1 MKKSNISKVLS
12 SVRTSMA
19 KHSPEILTGIGIAGM
34 ITTTVMA
41 VRATPKALILIEER
55 KEEIGAEKLE
65 AMDMVKTTWACYIPA
80 AITGTLSVACLIG
93 ASSVNARRNAA
104 LATAYTLSESALKDY
119 QGKVIEMFGEKK
131 NEAVK
136 DAVAK
141 DKVEK
146 NPVVTR
152 EVIITEKGNT
162 LCYDAISGR
171 YFKSD
176 IEKIKKAE
184 CELNRQM
191 LDDMYVSLNDFY
203 YEIGLDSV
211 KLGDELGWNVDS
223 GYIDLSFSS
232 QLASDGTPC
241 LVIDYSVAP
250 RYDYRNLL

>member
-1 MKKSNISKVLS
+1 MKKELAKSFLS
-12 SVRTSMA
+12 LKTA
-19 KHSPEILTGIGIAGM
+19 IKKHSPEILTGIGIAGM

-65 AMDMVKTTWACYIPA
+65 AMDMVKTAWACYIPA

-119 QGKVIEMFGEKK
+119 QGKVIEMFGDKK

-146 NPVVTR
+146 NPVITR

-184 CELNRQM
+184 CELNRQI

>member
-1 MKKSNISKVLS
+1 MKKEITKSFLS
-12 SVRTSMA
+12 LKTA
-19 KHSPEILTGIGIAGM
+19 IKKHSPEILTGIGIAGM

-104 LATAYTLSESALKDY
+104 RATAYTLSESALKDY

>member
-1 MKKSNISKVLS
+1 MKKEIAKSFLS
-12 SVRTSMA
+12 LKIA
-19 KHSPEILTGIGIAGM
+19 IKKHSPEILTGIGIAGM

>member
-1 MKKSNISKVLS
+1 MKKEIAKSFLS
-12 SVRTSMA
+12 LKTA
-19 KHSPEILTGIGIAGM
+19 IKKHSPEILTGIGIAGM

-65 AMDMVKTTWACYIPA
+65 AMDMVRTTWACYIPA

-136 DAVAK
+136 DAMAK

-184 CELNRQM
+184 CELNRQI

>member
-1 MKKSNISKVLS
+1 MKKEIAKSFLS
-12 SVRTSMA
+12 LKTA
-19 KHSPEILTGIGIAGM
+19 IKKHSPEILTGIGIAGM

-162 LCYDAISGR
+162 LCYDSISGR

>member
-1 MKKSNISKVLS
+1 MKKEIAKSFLS
-12 SVRTSMA
+12 LKTA
-19 KHSPEILTGIGIAGM
+19 IKKHSPEILTGIGIAGM

-65 AMDMVKTTWACYIPA
+65 AMDMIKTAWACYIPA

-119 QGKVIEMFGEKK
+119 QGKVIETFGDKK

-146 NPVVTR
+146 NPVITR

-184 CELNRQM
+184 CELNRQI

>member
-1 MKKSNISKVLS
+1 MKKEIAKSFLS
-12 SVRTSMA
+12 LKTA
-19 KHSPEILTGIGIAGM
+19 IKKHSPEILTGIGIAGM

-146 NPVVTR
+146 NPVLTR

>member
-1 MKKSNISKVLS
+1 MKKELAKSFLS
-12 SVRTSMA
+12 LKTA
-19 KHSPEILTGIGIAGM
+19 IKKHSPEILTGIGIAGM

-65 AMDMVKTTWACYIPA
+65 AMDMVKTAWACYIPA

-136 DAVAK
+136 DAIAK

-184 CELNRQM
+184 CELNRQI

>member
-1 MKKSNISKVLS
+1 MKKEIAKSFLS
-12 SVRTSMA
+12 LKTA
-19 KHSPEILTGIGIAGM
+19 IKKHSPEILTGIGIAGM

-176 IEKIKKAE
+176 IEKIKKAG

>member
-1 MKKSNISKVLS
+1 MKKEIAKSFS
-12 SVRTSMA
+12 SLKTA
-19 KHSPEILTGIGIAGM
+19 IKKHSPEILTGIGIAGM

>member
-1 MKKSNISKVLS
+1 MKKEITKSFLS
-12 SVRTSMA
+12 LKTA
-19 KHSPEILTGIGIAGM
+19 IKKHSPEILTGIGIAGM

-93 ASSVNARRNAA
+93 VSSVNARRNAA

>member
-1 MKKSNISKVLS
+1 MKKEIAKSLLS
-12 SVRTSMA
+12 LKTA
-19 KHSPEILTGIGIAGM
+19 IKKHSPEILTGIGIAGM

-65 AMDMVKTTWACYIPA
+65 AVDMVKTAWACYIPA

-93 ASSVNARRNAA
+93 ASSVNTRRNAA

>member
-1 MKKSNISKVLS
+1 MKKEIAKSFLS
-12 SVRTSMA
+12 LKTA
-19 KHSPEILTGIGIAGM
+19 IKKHSPEILTGIGIAGM

-65 AMDMVKTTWACYIPA
+65 AMDMIKTAWACYIPA

-104 LATAYTLSESALKDY
+104 LATAYTLSESVLKDY
-119 QGKVIEMFGEKK
+119 QGKVIEMFGDKK

-146 NPVVTR
+146 NPVITR

-176 IEKIKKAE
+176 IENIKKAE
-184 CELNRQM
+184 CELNRQI

>member
-1 MKKSNISKVLS
+1 MKKKLAKSFLS
-12 SVRTSMA
+12 LKTA
-19 KHSPEILTGIGIAGM
+19 IKKHSPEILTGIGIAGM

-65 AMDMVKTTWACYIPA
+65 AMDMVKTAWACYIPA

-136 DAVAK
+136 DAIAK

>member
-1 MKKSNISKVLS
+1 MKKEITKSFLS
-12 SVRTSMA
+12 LKTA
-19 KHSPEILTGIGIAGM
+19 IKKHSPEILTGIGIAGM

-250 RYDYRNLL
+250 RYDYRN